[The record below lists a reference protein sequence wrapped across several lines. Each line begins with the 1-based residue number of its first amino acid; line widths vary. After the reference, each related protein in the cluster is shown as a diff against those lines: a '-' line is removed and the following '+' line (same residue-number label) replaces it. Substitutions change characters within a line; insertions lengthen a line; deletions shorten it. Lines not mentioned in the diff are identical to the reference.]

1 MAGDAP
7 GVDRTSTL
15 LDRLRRNGHRRR
27 PTHLEGTTPDA
38 GAGAPEDGPDAE
50 RELSAT
56 RTDEP
61 TWREAREALT
71 WLRSA
76 ARATA
81 AAYITLD
88 LDGWVDSV
96 ATSDEGDAD
105 LHPRLLA
112 RARAL
117 FASGDLGYR
126 RDDGGAALTW
136 YADGALRAVIAENAT
151 THGSEQLER
160 VRSFLQSIE
169 SARASG
175 APNVNAG
182 PGEAEPRPSPRPR
195 LVDVITDEG
204 RGTPLVTASLE
215 WRGRSLVG
223 SATAGPTEESLN
235 GAAAMAVLRAL
246 DPATASRLRLN
257 RFRLLG
263 TDTVRLFVA
272 AISVDDRVLT
282 GAAAIEPGEIS
293 AGARAA
299 LAALNRELT
308 RP

>member
-1 MAGDAP
+1 MAGDAR

-15 LDRLRRNGHRRR
+15 FDRLRR
-27 PTHLEGTTPDA
+27 
-38 GAGAPEDGPDAE
+38 GAGRRQPLHLDGAAPDEGAESTSGPSQA
-50 RELSAT
+50 
-56 RTDEP
+56 DEP
-61 TWREAREALT
+61 VWREPREALA

-76 ARATA
+76 TGAGA
-81 AAYITLD
+81 AAYVTLD

-117 FASGDLGYR
+117 FASGDLGFR
-126 RDDGGAALTW
+126 KDDGGAALTW
-136 YADGALRAVIAENAT
+136 YADGALRAVIAERAT
-151 THGSEQLER
+151 TDTAERLER
-160 VRSFLQSIE
+160 VRAFLQAAE
-169 SARASG
+169 SAADSDAAADG
-175 APNVNAG
+175 IG
-182 PGEAEPRPSPRPR
+182 PGDTEPRPSPRPR

-204 RGTPLVTASLE
+204 PGAPLVTASIE

-223 SATAGPTEESLN
+223 SASAGPTEESLN
-235 GAAAMAVLRAL
+235 GAAAMAGLRAL
-246 DPATASRLRLN
+246 DAATPSTLRLN

-272 AISVDDRVLT
+272 AVSVDDRVLT
-282 GAAAIEPGEIS
+282 GAAAIEPGEVS